1 MSDDRSTSWPLF
13 RESAIDLA
21 TKLAEIPTAEAAG
34 MAHEARD
41 LAGIFLSW
49 DTKKPENDARIARI
63 RQLFELN
70 RRVMDFLAKRKSA
83 PGAPR
88 R

>member
-1 MSDDRSTSWPLF
+1 MSEDRSTSWPLF
-13 RESAIDLA
+13 RESAVDLA
-21 TKLAEIPTAEAAG
+21 AKLAEIPTAEAAA

-41 LAGIFLSW
+41 LAQIFLSW
-49 DTKKPENDARIARI
+49 DTRKPENEARIARI
-63 RQLFELN
+63 RQLFDLN

>member
-13 RESAIDLA
+13 RESAVDLA
-21 TKLAEIPTAEAAG
+21 TKLAAIPTAEAAG
-34 MAHEARD
+34 MAREARE
-41 LAGIFLSW
+41 LARIFLTW
-49 DTKKPENDARIARI
+49 ETKKPENEARIARI

-70 RRVMDFLAKRKSA
+70 RRVMDFLARRKGA
-83 PGAPR
+83 PTAPR